1 MIEVNDFV
9 NKFERRGYN
18 FWTGVP
24 CSILEPVINYLGQ
37 CSEATYII
45 ASSEGEAT
53 GIAAGAYLT
62 GRKTVAICQNS
73 GLGNMVDPLTS
84 LNHVFHI
91 PSILI
96 ITLRGAP
103 GERDAPQHAFMGA
116 ITQDMLSTLRIP
128 CRILPDRPDEI
139 DSILNEA
146 DDYIAEKNLPYA
158 LIMKRGIIAP
168 YQSGGSK
175 SCTYYDKAH
184 VAGDLENELSRRPSR
199 NQAIKIIRDIF
210 ASGELIVATTGKA
223 GRELYD
229 LGHRSNQFY
238 LLGAMGCASA
248 VGLGLALCLSKRKIV
263 VIDGDGAALMRMGT
277 LATIGYYHPD
287 NLIHIILDNESH
299 ESTGGQPTVS
309 SCTDFAQVAAAC
321 SYSTIFR
328 CDSESSLGKS
338 LKSALSAHGPVCI
351 HVKISTRKDTSPGR
365 PDIIPLVLK
374 EQFMAYIANGQGN

>member
-1 MIEVNDFV
+1 MIEVNDFI

-24 CSILEPVINYLGQ
+24 CSILEPAINYLSL
-37 CSEATYII
+37 CSEVTYII
-45 ASSEGEAT
+45 ASSEGEAV
-53 GIAAGAYLT
+53 GIAAGAYLA
-62 GRKTVAICQNS
+62 GRKTVAICQNA
-73 GLGNMVDPLTS
+73 GLGNMVNPLTS

-103 GERDAPQHAFMGA
+103 GQKDAPQHAFMGA
-116 ITQDMLSTLRIP
+116 ITQDILNTLRIP
-128 CRILPDRPDEI
+128 CRILPDRLDEI

-146 DDYIAEKNLPYA
+146 DDYIAERSLPYA
-158 LIMKRGIIAP
+158 LIMKRETIAP

-175 SCTYYDKAH
+175 PCTYYDKAH
-184 VAGDLENELSRRPSR
+184 VTGDLENEPSKRPSR
-199 NQAIKIIRDIF
+199 NQAIKIIRAIF
-210 ASGELIVATTGKA
+210 TSGELIVATTGKA

-248 VGLGLALCLSKRKIV
+248 VGLGLALCLSKRKVV

-309 SCTDFAQVAAAC
+309 TCTDFAQVAAAC
-321 SYSTIFR
+321 SYGAVFR
-328 CDSESSLGKS
+328 CDSESSLSKS

-351 HVKISTRKDTSPGR
+351 HAKISTRKDTSPGR
-365 PDIIPLVLK
+365 PDIPPPVLK
-374 EQFMAYIANGQGN
+374 EQFMAYI